1 MNSQQHAVW
10 VTMSSVVYVFTK
22 IGVISE
28 VTTVSYLEVLLD
40 WCGCF
45 ENGAIFNWKL
55 MQVFE
60 DWCDSRSF
68 GFVGNNSC
76 KGVLNT
82 LKFIHIES
90 RQTSEKWV
98 AIL

>member
-1 MNSQQHAVW
+1 
-10 VTMSSVVYVFTK
+10 MSSVVFAITK
-22 IGVISE
+22 IGVISVVIWVSCME
-28 VTTVSYLEVLLD
+28 VHVD
-40 WCGCF
+40 QCGGF
-45 ENGAIFNWKL
+45 ENGVIFNWKP

-60 DWCDSRSF
+60 DWCDSKKF

-90 RQTSEKWV
+90 RQTSEK
-98 AIL
+98 